1 MDELSK
7 YSSERLM
14 LLDEVQLRAVL
25 QEFKQEQLPLWK
37 FGLFVGYN
45 AVSLTGMYFY
55 GVRLRGK
62 RLEPSLQHTR
72 QLTVAA
78 LFRRG
83 LTHSVI
89 QHPLSLL

>member
-1 MDELSK
+1 M
-7 YSSERLM
+7 RA
-14 LLDEVQLRAVL
+14 DEVQLRAIL

-45 AVSLTGMYFY
+45 AASLAAMYFY

-62 RLEPSLQHTR
+62 RLEPSLQNNG
-72 QLTVAA
+72 QLTVAR

-83 LTHSVI
+83 LTHSVS
-89 QHPLSLL
+89 PEALSS